1 MGLPQVSSSETSDGG
16 IGPLSTYLYSVAQFG
31 GATTC
36 DLERMYVGA
45 VNCTWPDSRCY
56 SLGDFQWKTSMRLP
70 MSPDISEK
78 GFLDATP
85 NIHVAK
91 VPPEERVDSS
101 IPETRR
107 NIQPPVSRIVGFTY
121 EKKDVLSDALDSAQ
135 SHSHSAS
142 AHIKLKEAEPSG
154 SHARKRMLSPLNKML
169 FPKQFNGDSLDIC
182 SRSFTI
188 SCHSS
193 KDTCG
198 ISLAQ
203 DNKKANVGSK
213 NHAAMPIWPVTNCSE
228 LNDKLYKYN
237 KTTSIVFTDGPVLE
251 GKEIVPF
258 SYLPSE
264 GTDPLSESSEPGC
277 GSGFKS
283 IPKKETPLSLS
294 PLGSIFYEQV
304 KPAVRGKNNKK
315 EEILKEAAHC
325 LDENIS
331 GVILSSED
339 EEYRFSRVSC
349 EDIDVL
355 QKEAQPSSSTKW
367 PFCHR
372 TGINYKTFGRNL
384 RGLSVRRSLVGSFE
398 ESLLSGRLS
407 SGKFSQKIDGFLAV
421 VSITGGNFS
430 PKAQKLPFAVN
441 SVDGES
447 YLLYYASIDLAGNS
461 RSSKYRGGN
470 LKKIFDNNDPQN
482 GKNRLRIPMKGRIQ
496 LVVSNPEKTPVHTYF
511 CNYDLSD
518 MPAGTKTFLRQ
529 KVFLASSASNSTS
542 GREEEKILMKKDE
555 DNVSFVSDEKQS
567 ERTGKGSKVSAR
579 NSCETDGL
587 NAFLKTNRKFEH
599 HCSRVNRNATG
610 VGALRYALHLRFLCP
625 FPKKRSMSA
634 SRSDPPLAERSRTDS
649 EGKRRFFL
657 YDDLRV
663 VFPQRH
669 SDADEG
675 KLNVE
680 YHFPEDP
687 KYFDISN

>member
-1 MGLPQVSSSETSDGG
+1 MGLPQVSSSETLDEGT
-16 IGPLSTYLYSVAQFG
+16 GPLNTYVYSVAQFG
-31 GATTC
+31 ASTC
-36 DLERMYVGA
+36 DLEGMYVGA
-45 VNCTWPDSRCY
+45 VNRTWPDSRCY

-101 IPETRR
+101 TPETRR
-107 NIQPPVSRIVGFTY
+107 NIQPPVSRIVGFNY
-121 EKKDVLSDALDSAQ
+121 EKKDVLFDALDGALSY
-135 SHSHSAS
+135 SHSAS
-142 AHIKLKEAEPSG
+142 PHIRLKEAEPIG

-169 FPKQFNGDSLDIC
+169 FPEQINGDSLDTC
-182 SRSFTI
+182 SRSFTVRY
-188 SCHSS
+188 HSS

-198 ISLAQ
+198 IFLAQ

-213 NHAAMPIWPVTNCSE
+213 NQATMPICQ
-228 LNDKLYKYN
+228 
-237 KTTSIVFTDGPVLE
+237 
-251 GKEIVPF
+251 GKEQQ
-258 SYLPSE
+258 E
-264 GTDPLSESSEPGC
+264 
-277 GSGFKS
+277 
-283 IPKKETPLSLS
+283 
-294 PLGSIFYEQV
+294 
-304 KPAVRGKNNKK
+304 
-315 EEILKEAAHC
+315 EEILEEAVHC

-331 GVILSSED
+331 GVIFSSED
-339 EEYRFSRVSC
+339 EEFRISRESC

-355 QKEAQPSSSTKW
+355 QKEVQPSSSTKW
-367 PFCHR
+367 PFCHQ

-461 RSSKYRGGN
+461 RSSKYRSGN

-542 GREEEKILMKKDE
+542 GREKEKILTKKDE
-555 DNVSFVSDEKQS
+555 YNVSFVSDEKQS
-567 ERTGKGSKVSAR
+567 ERTGNGSKVSVR
-579 NSCETDGL
+579 NSFETDGVD
-587 NAFLKTNRKFEH
+587 AFLKTNRKFEH
-599 HCSRVNRNATG
+599 HFLRVNGNATG

-634 SRSDPPLAERSRTDS
+634 SRSDPPLASERSRTDS

-657 YDDLRV
+657 YDNLRV

-680 YHFPEDP
+680 YHYPEDP

>member
-496 LVVSNPEKTPVHTYF
+496 L
-511 CNYDLSD
+511 
-518 MPAGTKTFLRQ
+518 TFLRQ

>member
-16 IGPLSTYLYSVAQFG
+16 TRPLSTYAYSVAQFG
-31 GATTC
+31 GASTC
-36 DLERMYVGA
+36 DLEGMYVGA
-45 VNCTWPDSRCY
+45 VNQTWPDTRCY
-56 SLGDFQWKTSMRLP
+56 SLGDFQWRTSVRLP
-70 MSPDISEK
+70 TSPDVSEK
-78 GFLDATP
+78 GFLEATP

-91 VPPEERVDSS
+91 VPSEERVDSS
-101 IPETRR
+101 TPETRR
-107 NIQPPVSRIVGFTY
+107 NIQPPVSRIVGFNY
-121 EKKDVLSDALDSAQ
+121 EKKDVLSDALDGAPSY
-135 SHSHSAS
+135 SHSAS
-142 AHIKLKEAEPSG
+142 VHIKLKEAEPSG
-154 SHARKRMLSPLNKML
+154 SHARKRMLSPLNKIL
-169 FPKQFNGDSLDIC
+169 FPEQFNGDSLDIC
-182 SRSFTI
+182 SRNFTI

-213 NHAAMPIWPVTNCSE
+213 NHATMPIWSVTNCSE

-258 SYLPSE
+258 SYLPSL
-264 GTDPLSESSEPGC
+264 GTDPLSGSDEPGC

-283 IPKKETPLSLS
+283 IPKKETVLSPLSVS
-294 PLGSIFYEQV
+294 PLGSIFYE
-304 KPAVRGKNNKK
+304 
-315 EEILKEAAHC
+315 
-325 LDENIS
+325 
-331 GVILSSED
+331 
-339 EEYRFSRVSC
+339 
-349 EDIDVL
+349 
-355 QKEAQPSSSTKW
+355 
-367 PFCHR
+367 
-372 TGINYKTFGRNL
+372 
-384 RGLSVRRSLVGSFE
+384 
-398 ESLLSGRLS
+398 
-407 SGKFSQKIDGFLAV
+407 QKIDGFLAV

-470 LKKIFDNNDPQN
+470 LKKIFDNNDSQN
-482 GKNRLRIPMKGRIQ
+482 GKNRLRVPMKGRIQ

-542 GREEEKILMKKDE
+542 GREEEKHLTKKDE
-555 DNVSFVSDEKQS
+555 DDVSFVSDEKQS
-567 ERTGKGSKVSAR
+567 ERTRYGSKVSVH
-579 NSCETDGL
+579 NSCETDGVD
-587 NAFLKTNRKFEH
+587 AFLKTNRKFEH
-599 HCSRVNRNATG
+599 RCSRVNGNATG

-634 SRSDPPLAERSRTDS
+634 SRSRTDS

-687 KYFDISN
+687 KYFDLST

>member
-16 IGPLSTYLYSVAQFG
+16 TRPLSTYAYSVAQFG
-31 GATTC
+31 GASRC
-36 DLERMYVGA
+36 DLEGMYVGA
-45 VNCTWPDSRCY
+45 VNQTWPDSRCY
-56 SLGDFQWKTSMRLP
+56 SLGDFQWRTSVRLP
-70 MSPDISEK
+70 TSPDVSEK
-78 GFLDATP
+78 GFLEATP

-91 VPPEERVDSS
+91 VPSEERVDSS
-101 IPETRR
+101 TPETRR
-107 NIQPPVSRIVGFTY
+107 NIQPPVSRIVGFNY
-121 EKKDVLSDALDSAQ
+121 EKKDVLSDALDGAPSY
-135 SHSHSAS
+135 SHSAS
-142 AHIKLKEAEPSG
+142 VHIKLKEAEPSG
-154 SHARKRMLSPLNKML
+154 SHARKRMLSPLNKIL
-169 FPKQFNGDSLDIC
+169 FPEQFNGDSLDIC
-182 SRSFTI
+182 SRNFTI

-213 NHAAMPIWPVTNCSE
+213 NHATMPIWSVTNCSE

-258 SYLPSE
+258 SYLPSL
-264 GTDPLSESSEPGC
+264 GTDPLSGSDEPGC

-283 IPKKETPLSLS
+283 ITKKETVLSPLSVS

-304 KPAVRGKNNKK
+304 KPAFRGKNNKK

-325 LDENIS
+325 LNENIS
-331 GVILSSED
+331 GVIFSSED
-339 EEYRFSRVSC
+339 EEFRISRVSC

-355 QKEAQPSSSTKW
+355 QKEAQLSCSTKW

-372 TGINYKTFGRNL
+372 TGINYNTFGRNL

-430 PKAQKLPFAVN
+430 PKAQKFPFAVI

-470 LKKIFDNNDPQN
+470 FKKIFDNNDPQN
-482 GKNRLRIPMKGRIQ
+482 GKKRI
-496 LVVSNPEKTPVHTYF
+496 VSFYF
-511 CNYDLSD
+511 YMAEAPYGCV
-518 MPAGTKTFLRQ
+518 M
-529 KVFLASSASNSTS
+529 SSALWLLS
-542 GREEEKILMKKDE
+542 E
-555 DNVSFVSDEKQS
+555 SD
-567 ERTGKGSKVSAR
+567 
-579 NSCETDGL
+579 
-587 NAFLKTNRKFEH
+587 
-599 HCSRVNRNATG
+599 SRI
-610 VGALRYALHLRFLCP
+610 
-625 FPKKRSMSA
+625 S
-634 SRSDPPLAERSRTDS
+634 
-649 EGKRRFFL
+649 
-657 YDDLRV
+657 
-663 VFPQRH
+663 VFIYSVYCVIQ
-669 SDADEG
+669 
-675 KLNVE
+675 
-680 YHFPEDP
+680 HF
-687 KYFDISN
+687 I